1 MTEWLKRI
9 EEWSRRNDAIV
20 NRDIYSTCLLVLA
33 LFGLGLKIPFILSM
47 IVQGCLVI
55 CTLDLAYRYLRMKNY
70 AMCIIKI
77 SPLLL
82 VGLFD
87 SVCLTFK

>member
-1 MTEWLKRI
+1 MIVSSKRN
-9 EEWSRRNDAIV
+9 SVSD
-20 NRDIYSTCLLVLA
+20 RDWYSTWLLILA

-47 IVQGCLVI
+47 IVQGCLVV

-77 SPLLL
+77 SPLIL

-87 SVCLTFK
+87 SISFNI